1 MIYIVKYIYVYDDY
15 KDAGASSSILGTFSD
30 EVAAYK
36 CAVQKYCEE
45 IVEQLNNMASPN
57 APDYSKLKDMLLG
70 TPQDMFE
77 GLDTYR
83 DTLFVPEF
91 TRSRIGPMI
100 SIESQET
107 LDSWDLQSYLATAPF
122 AESTEVEV
130 DATEDAPIQFKVQ
143 FEGRMIGPCDEA
155 ITNWLTVN
163 NKDRL
168 KTDLPRDLFIP
179 GFQIDGTF
187 YPLPSEMT
195 DYALRSCKV
204 GVGAQRFGCSW
215 ILGEY
220 LDDYASSE
228 YAPYEADSDAYY
240 ALPEAVQEAH
250 LWWGSFEDQGDV
262 LDEVL
267 WNVTDVNGL
276 PEISS
281 DRIALGKQM
290 VANASD
296 C

>member
-1 MIYIVKYIYVYDDY
+1 MIYIVKYMYVHDDY

-30 EVAAYK
+30 EMAAYK
-36 CAVQKYCEE
+36 CAVQKYCQK
-45 IVEQLNNMASPN
+45 IVERLGNTA
-57 APDYSKLKDMLLG
+57 DYTELKGLLVG
-70 TPQDMFE
+70 TPKEMFTA
-77 GLDTYR
+77 LDTYR
-83 DTLFVPEF
+83 DMLFIPEF

-100 SIESQET
+100 SIQAQET
-107 LDSWDLQSYLATAPF
+107 LDRWDLQSYLATAPF
-122 AESTEVEV
+122 AEPTKVKVEV
-130 DATEDAPIQFKVQ
+130 TNLFKVQ
-143 FEGRMIGPCDEA
+143 FEGRMIDPCDEA
-155 ITNWLTVN
+155 ITNWMTTN

-187 YPLPSEMT
+187 YPFTSEIE
-195 DYALRSCKV
+195 YSLRSCNV

-240 ALPEAVQEAH
+240 ALPETIQEAH
-250 LWWGSFEDQGDV
+250 LWWHSFEDQGTV

-267 WNVTDVNGL
+267 WYLTDVNGL
-276 PEISS
+276 PKPSS
-281 DRIALGKQM
+281 DCIALGKQM
-290 VANASD
+290 VADACD